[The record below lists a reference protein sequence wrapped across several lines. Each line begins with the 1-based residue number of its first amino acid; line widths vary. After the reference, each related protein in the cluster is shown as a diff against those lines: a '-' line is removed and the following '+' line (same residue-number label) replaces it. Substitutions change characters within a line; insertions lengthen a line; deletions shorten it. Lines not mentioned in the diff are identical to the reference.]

1 MIRMQIMKSPSIR
14 PEGSPAALQIIDTG
28 SALIP
33 LACLPELRLTNRGL
47 VDCRSFRFV
56 DLFEDDAT

>member
-14 PEGSPAALQIIDTG
+14 PEGSPVALQIIDTG

-33 LACLPELRLTNRGL
+33 LACLPELRLTDRGL
-47 VDCRSFRFV
+47 VDCTKFCFSPLEV
-56 DLFEDDAT
+56 DE